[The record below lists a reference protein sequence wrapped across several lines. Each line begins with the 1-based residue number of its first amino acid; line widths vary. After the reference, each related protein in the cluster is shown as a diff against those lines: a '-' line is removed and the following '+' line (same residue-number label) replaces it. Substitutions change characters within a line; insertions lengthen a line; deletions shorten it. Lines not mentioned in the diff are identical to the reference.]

1 MPTSSALHVVEIK
14 SNYVKGGR
22 DGHEDRTLIIVVINT
37 PRIHRYIHAR
47 LFSKMGKIKA
57 HELRTKSKS
66 DLLSQLQELKNELV
80 MVRIECIADIHLQ
93 TVVLLILLLCVIL
106 YLHIPSLFS
115 YLFYPLPTLARLPVS
130 I

>member
-1 MPTSSALHVVEIK
+1 
-14 SNYVKGGR
+14 
-22 DGHEDRTLIIVVINT
+22 
-37 PRIHRYIHAR
+37 
-47 LFSKMGKIKA
+47 MGKIKA

-115 YLFYPLPTLARLPVS
+115 YLFTLFLLWLGFLCPFETHVLTYVS
-130 I
+130 PFIASLKIRNDNIFPFCLDYS